1 LPAWFTLTRKFQQLA
16 SIEEAREIL
25 ETLGLPPAQSNEMS
39 ALTLISL
46 CALGPDDAWSKAA
59 RTRCTVTKGIMDYV
73 KEKFGKAYAPNTR
86 ETFRRQVLHQFV
98 QGHIADYNPFEP
110 NLATNSPRAHYAITE
125 AALTA
130 VKAYGSPKWREAAR
144 KFVAEH
150 GALKVLY
157 SPEREQQKVP
167 IKLPDG
173 QEIRLSPGKHNEVQK
188 AIVEEFA
195 PRFAPGSM
203 LLYMGDTAKKNLVLN
218 ELALSDLGIPITE
231 HDKLPDVVLYDRTRA
246 WLFLVEAVTSHG
258 PVSPKR
264 IVELEAM
271 LGKCKAGLVYVSAF
285 PDMAEFKKHAKH
297 IAWETEVWLADVPDH
312 LIHFNGD
319 RFFGPRER

>member
-1 LPAWFTLTRKFQQLA
+1 MA
-16 SIEEAREIL
+16 SIEEAQDIL
-25 ETLGLPPAQSNEMS
+25 KTLGLPAAQSNEMS
-39 ALTLISL
+39 ALTLIAL
-46 CALGPDDAWSKAA
+46 CALGPDDAWLRAQ
-59 RTRCTVTKGIMDYV
+59 RVRCTVTKGIMDYV
-73 KEKFGKAYAPNTR
+73 RDTFNKAYAANTR

-110 NLATNSPRAHYAITE
+110 NLPTNSPRAHYAITE
-125 AALTA
+125 AALEA
-130 VKAYGSPKWREAAR
+130 VRSYGTSKWKEAAR
-144 KFVAEH
+144 KFTAEH
-150 GALKVLY
+150 GELKVLY
-157 SPEREQQKVP
+157 SPEREQRRVP
-167 IKLPDG
+167 VKLPDG

-195 PRFAPGSM
+195 ARFAPGSE
-203 LLYMGDTAKKNLVLN
+203 LLYMGDTAQKNLVLN
-218 ELALSDLGIPITE
+218 AKALADLGIPITE
-231 HDKLPDVVLYDRTRA
+231 HDKLPDVVLYDRTRK

-271 LGKCKAGLVYVSAF
+271 LKKCEAGLVYVSAF
-285 PDMAEFKKHAKH
+285 PDMAGNKNQAKD

-319 RFFGPRER
+319 RFFGPRGKA

>member
-1 LPAWFTLTRKFQQLA
+1 MA
-16 SIEEAREIL
+16 SIEEARIIL
-25 ETLGLPPAQSNEMS
+25 KALGLPPAQTNDMS

-46 CALGPDDAWSKAA
+46 CGLGPDDPWSKAS
-59 RTRCTVTKGIMDYV
+59 RVRCTVTKGIMDYV
-73 KEKFGKAYAPNTR
+73 RDKFGKEYAPNTR

-110 NLATNSPRAHYAITE
+110 NLPTNSPRAHYAVTE
-125 AALTA
+125 AALA
-130 VKAYGSPKWREAAR
+130 AIRKYGKPKAWNEAAR
-144 KFVAEH
+144 KFLAEH

-157 SPEREQQKVP
+157 SPAREQRRVP
-167 IKLPDG
+167 ILLPDG
-173 QEIRLSPGKHNEVQK
+173 QELRLSPGRHNEVQK

-195 PRFAPGSM
+195 ARFAPGAE
-203 LLYMGDTAKKNLVLN
+203 LLYPGDTAKKNLVVNVKILG
-218 ELALSDLGIPITE
+218 ELGIPMSE
-231 HDKLPDVVLYDRTRA
+231 HDKLPDVVLYDRTRD
-246 WLFLVEAVTSHG
+246 WLFLIEAVTSHG

-271 LGKCKAGLVYVSAF
+271 FSNCSAGLIYVSAF
-285 PDMAEFKKHAKH
+285 PDIGEFKKHTLN

-319 RFFGPRER
+319 RFFGPRTRTR